1 MLNNLYLIL
10 EKPSRHILGR
20 TINFIIFTMIIIS
33 IIAFF
38 LSTVPEY
45 FIYNNIFNLI
55 EHITMIFF
63 TVELVLRFIAIGQDE
78 RFQGFKGR
86 LRYLKEPF
94 VIIDILVL
102 LPYYLYYFLSI
113 DFTVLKVLRI
123 MRIFKLLRYEQ
134 YSTFDIVLWKII
146 KENKEKFFV
155 IVQLA
160 TILMLVSAPLM
171 YFIEHDA
178 QPEIFSSIPETLWWA
193 IITFTTIGY
202 GDMYPITAL
211 GKIVASFLSVLGI
224 VFYTVPG
231 AIFTSALLEKL
242 NQRKNK

>member
-20 TINFIIFTMIIIS
+20 IINLFIFTMIIIS

-38 LSTVPEY
+38 LSTVPKY

-63 TVELVLRFIAIGQDE
+63 TIELVLRFIAIGQDE

-146 KENKEKFFV
+146 KENKDKFFV

-178 QPEIFSSIPETLWWA
+178 QPEVFSSIPETLWWA

>member
-1 MLNNLYLIL
+1 
-10 EKPSRHILGR
+10 
-20 TINFIIFTMIIIS
+20 
-33 IIAFF
+33 
-38 LSTVPEY
+38 
-45 FIYNNIFNLI
+45 
-55 EHITMIFF
+55 
-63 TVELVLRFIAIGQDE
+63 
-78 RFQGFKGR
+78 
-86 LRYLKEPF
+86 
-94 VIIDILVL
+94 
-102 LPYYLYYFLSI
+102 
-113 DFTVLKVLRI
+113 
-123 MRIFKLLRYEQ
+123 MRIFKLLKYEQ
-134 YSTFDIVLWKII
+134 YTTFDMVLWKII

-160 TILMLVSAPLM
+160 IILMLVGAPLM